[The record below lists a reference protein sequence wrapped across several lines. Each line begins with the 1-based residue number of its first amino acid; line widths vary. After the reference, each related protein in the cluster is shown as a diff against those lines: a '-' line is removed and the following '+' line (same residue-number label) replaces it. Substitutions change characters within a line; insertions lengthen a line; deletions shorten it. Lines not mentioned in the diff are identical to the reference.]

1 MNRKQMKNEK
11 GVTLVA
17 LAVTVIVALILTSII
32 VADVVNEDAG
42 IIVKTEE
49 VQEDKDEL
57 ANNIVEIQKEIIDD
71 IKNKR

>member
-32 VADVVNEDAG
+32 VADAVNEDAG